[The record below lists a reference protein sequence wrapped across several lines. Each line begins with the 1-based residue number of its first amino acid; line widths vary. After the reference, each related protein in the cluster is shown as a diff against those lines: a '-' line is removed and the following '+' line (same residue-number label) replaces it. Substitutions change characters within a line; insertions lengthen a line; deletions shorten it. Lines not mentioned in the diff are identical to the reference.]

1 MQIFVK
7 FVDSTSLPWAADL
20 RGRTVNLDTCATE
33 TIEAVKAKIQSQFPN
48 VSSDQQELFNPPTR
62 LDEPHQ
68 TLESL
73 DIQSGTTLELRRKLR
88 VEYGPVAPHAGN
100 RHAPDQVPA
109 KVPEADDLA
118 QCLSGIRE
126 AQAIM
131 RDKLSAYPSDVTRV
145 LVMGFTGAGKSMLVN
160 ALVGNAL
167 KVVQL
172 EDKAVVEA
180 VSPLPELKI
189 GHTLNSETT
198 MLGRHRDAA
207 NKLAFW
213 DCPGFFDSRGAVQDI
228 VNGFAIDQLLQG
240 NCRIKVLL
248 VIEEC
253 DVTKKRAEN
262 CKRQLEK
269 LAALFPNREQLHAMT
284 TLVITKLPIEEDA
297 DGHHGLRPARHP
309 EHLANLRH
317 CGHEKEA
324 PYNAI
329 PNRSLG
335 PFLSQNASTRIFSGG
350 RWASASMVGKPFV
363 IPDVEAIIEALKHNP
378 VQCPEHKIHL
388 DCDAKSLF
396 YEVVRKSA
404 SAESILQG
412 LVQLCQ
418 QLFRTSSSLTDIK
431 QWFEWMNC
439 LLQQSSSPDALEKMT
454 DIAAA
459 LEHGLPSSLAAAQLT
474 EIETKANSLR
484 DLQVQQDF
492 CLKVDPDL
500 KVGNPKATLEA
511 LLRNAHQELSYKVK
525 HMEEV
530 AAQQEQ
536 MQRLEDDLERE
547 HAERK
552 KEFLEY
558 ETKMQSIQDSCEQKV
573 AEIQDALDKEVE
585 NGKKTKEEAAAALKD
600 AIAEQSLI
608 RQRELDALSKQY
620 FENERIKQ
628 QQIDE
633 LKATQKRTQEQHER
647 DRKEDAAKFEEMK
660 AEQREREKRWQEEQ
674 DRQRE
679 REEARLRE
687 KQKELQYVML
697 PLYVNGVYQRDCR
710 VHPDDV
716 DEWRHRHS

>member
-20 RGRTVNLDTCATE
+20 RGRTVNVDTCATE

-88 VEYGPVAPHAGN
+88 VEYGPVAPRAGN

-167 KVVQL
+167 KVVRF

-297 DGHHGLRPARHP
+297 DGHRVLRSARHP
-309 EHLANLRH
+309 EHVANLRL
-317 CGHEKEA
+317 CGHEEKA
-324 PYNAI
+324 PHNAI

-350 RWASASMVGKPFV
+350 QNASASMVGKPFV

-388 DCDAKSLF
+388 DHKSLLMAQRL
-396 YEVVRKSA
+396 VSA
-404 SAESILQG
+404 SGSPEKAALRLTMGRVG
-412 LVQLCQ
+412 LV
-418 QLFRTSSSLTDIK
+418 
-431 QWFEWMNC
+431 
-439 LLQQSSSPDALEKMT
+439 
-454 DIAAA
+454 
-459 LEHGLPSSLAAAQLT
+459 
-474 EIETKANSLR
+474 
-484 DLQVQQDF
+484 V
-492 CLKVDPDL
+492 
-500 KVGNPKATLEA
+500 
-511 LLRNAHQELSYKVK
+511 
-525 HMEEV
+525 
-530 AAQQEQ
+530 
-536 MQRLEDDLERE
+536 
-547 HAERK
+547 
-552 KEFLEY
+552 
-558 ETKMQSIQDSCEQKV
+558 
-573 AEIQDALDKEVE
+573 
-585 NGKKTKEEAAAALKD
+585 
-600 AIAEQSLI
+600 
-608 RQRELDALSKQY
+608 
-620 FENERIKQ
+620 
-628 QQIDE
+628 
-633 LKATQKRTQEQHER
+633 
-647 DRKEDAAKFEEMK
+647 
-660 AEQREREKRWQEEQ
+660 
-674 DRQRE
+674 
-679 REEARLRE
+679 
-687 KQKELQYVML
+687 
-697 PLYVNGVYQRDCR
+697 
-710 VHPDDV
+710 
-716 DEWRHRHS
+716 